1 MIMKAINKVKLSLN
15 RDAEVVVTADI
26 EMRSEQDPDDVYF
39 VMFNI
44 LHDPLRMV
52 VATVGNFCGLL
63 AEAQNL
69 TLEQS
74 EELLKAEPE
83 RFMQLVLSDQARL
96 FGAAEEKVKVV
107 LDSQKNADMARAV
120 VTSMINNGKYHQV
133 SNYRVGAAEPVVK
146 VQEVPTKEL
155 LPDLHQMLNIIKEW
169 EDFDLREFLIK
180 QGANPAEVDAMLGE

>member
-1 MIMKAINKVKLSLN
+1 
-15 RDAEVVVTADI
+15 
-26 EMRSEQDPDDVYF
+26 
-39 VMFNI
+39 
-44 LHDPLRMV
+44 
-52 VATVGNFCGLL
+52 
-63 AEAQNL
+63 
-69 TLEQS
+69 
-74 EELLKAEPE
+74 
-83 RFMQLVLSDQARL
+83 
-96 FGAAEEKVKVV
+96 
-107 LDSQKNADMARAV
+107 MARAV